1 MSFGMQRT
9 EVRCGNCDSHLG
21 HIFNDGPQ
29 DKTGI
34 RYCINSA
41 SIDLKP
47 EKKWYI
53 YYLMLLNKLLSMMI
67 LVYQNKFNRN
77 HTLIMPLL
85 FCIEPC
91 I

>member
-1 MSFGMQRT
+1 MQRT

-21 HIFNDGPQ
+21 HVFNDGPK

-53 YYLMLLNKLLSMMI
+53 ISLLLGKLYYDEICNTRINSI
-67 LVYQNKFNRN
+67 E
-77 HTLIMPLL
+77 IILL
-85 FCIEPC
+85 FCLC
-91 I
+91 YFT